1 MTPSFSPTRVAWV
14 DKGGVLA
21 IANLRG
27 GGEYGKAWHDAG
39 RLDKK
44 QNVFDDFIA
53 AGEYLIA
60 EGIAGKGRIAIE
72 GGSNGGLL
80 VGRSEEHTSELQS
93 LMRSSYAVFCLQQKN
108 QQNNKEPTN
117 TRLQHRHR

>member
-1 MTPSFSPTRVAWV
+1 MLRRPPRSTRTDTLFPYTTLFRSISMTPAFSPTRLAWV

-53 AGEYLIA
+53 AGEFMIGA
-60 EGIAGKGRIAIE
+60 GITGK
-72 GGSNGGLL
+72 
-80 VGRSEEHTSELQS
+80 RSEEGRVGTEVGRTVRYRWSQCH
-93 LMRSSYAVFCLQQKN
+93 
-108 QQNNKEPTN
+108 
-117 TRLQHRHR
+117 